1 MQVSRPLP
9 PAEQAVWDSLTPE
22 FGQEV
27 PNPQRVQLVITDRY
41 EQTAGAYAVQSP
53 TRSNTRATA
62 ADYQAAKPDGAMAV
76 AKTID
81 LPNDEVVVVAS
92 TVLTRLG
99 HRSVRRTLLH
109 EAQHVRLH
117 QHGDSA
123 MAVHRKVRFEL
134 PDDLTWEFVW
144 LAESVVDE
152 FRCERAMHDK
162 GLGSSDAGS
171 VVDDYPGIVA
181 LFETVRRN
189 YWRRGDLMAAYH
201 GSFAAL
207 DRLGTFLAYGAASV
221 VLNPGT
227 AEAWMPVSSMPKL
240 LDVVSEVPSPAAMVP
255 DEQLTAVSVE
265 VARMLR
271 ETFQEMGFDYYFLP
285 DTSTYFELLR

>member
-1 MQVSRPLP
+1 MQVSGAIP
-9 PAEQAVWDSLTPE
+9 PAEQAVWDSLIPE
-22 FGQEV
+22 FGQEL
-27 PNPQRVQLVITDRY
+27 PNPQRVRLVITDRY
-41 EQTAGAYAVQSP
+41 EQIAGAYAVLSP
-53 TRSNTRATA
+53 TRSNTTATA

-123 MAVHRKVRFEL
+123 MAVHRRVRFEL

-144 LAESVVDE
+144 LAESAVDE
-152 FRCERAMHDK
+152 FRCERAMHEK
-162 GLGSSDAGS
+162 GLGGADARA

-181 LFETVRRN
+181 LFDTVRGS
-189 YWRRGDLMAAYH
+189 YRRQGDLMAAYH

-227 AEAWMPVSSMPKL
+227 AEAWRAIPSMAKL
-240 LDVVSEVPSPAAMVP
+240 LEVVSDVPSPAGVVP

-265 VARMLR
+265 IARMLR
-271 ETFQEMGFDYYFLP
+271 GTLQAMGFEYYSLP